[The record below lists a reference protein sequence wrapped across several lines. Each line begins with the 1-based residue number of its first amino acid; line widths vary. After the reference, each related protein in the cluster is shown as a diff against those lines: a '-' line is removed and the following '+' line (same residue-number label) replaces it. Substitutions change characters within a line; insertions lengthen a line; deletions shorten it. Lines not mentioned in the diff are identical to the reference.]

1 MNKKGKAILIGAE
14 DEENLAIRYL
24 AAVLKFEGHEVRVI
38 SCSGYNDFSKILLK
52 VKSWDPDMVVVSMAF
67 QSMAFMFFAII
78 QQIKE
83 IKPEI
88 HVTVGGHFPTFE
100 YQKILE
106 NEYVDSLIRF
116 EGEKPIAMLMDG
128 VMNGKD
134 LSVIPNLLYKNY
146 EDGSIVENHL
156 KPEFPDL
163 DGLPFP
169 LRYKKPQFRLG
180 EKFATLVTS
189 RGCFYSKCLYC
200 CIGAFHTPKKGN
212 KYAIRTPENVA
223 KEMAQLYHHQGV
235 KLFQFHDD
243 NFLLPS
249 KKESLKRVDLL
260 KKALKDRGIEV
271 DEIAIMIKTRPDSL
285 HEDMVKSLVEMGT
298 VGIFLGVE
306 NASESGLKALVRG
319 SNLDEIYDS
328 LELLDKYPI
337 SLTFNLLIF
346 HPKASLVE
354 INDNIYFMNKNLDKA
369 FDFGRAEIVAGSPL
383 EKLVRR
389 KGLLRGE
396 WPQWDYTIEDQGVEK
411 MFRINSL
418 TFYHENS
425 PYPDLSHHLIALS
438 YRAQLLKRF
447 YPGGMSRKLAN
458 ETLDIIKKSNAF
470 TLEKLL
476 KIYEI
481 TADIEI
487 DGEINVLYNEMEKF
501 YLGLNRKVEKLS
513 DKMLRFQL
521 VEQKFQNQGLV
532 GYFQNSQTLSKIFR
546 I

>member
-24 AAVLKFEGHEVRVI
+24 AAILKFEGHEVTVI
-38 SCSGYNDFSKILLK
+38 SCSEYNDFSQILSK
-52 VKSWDPDMVVVSMAF
+52 VKSWDPDMVIVSMAF
-67 QSMAFMFFAII
+67 QSLAFMFFAII

-116 EGEKPIAMLMDG
+116 EGEKPISMLMDG
-128 VMNGKD
+128 LMNGKD
-134 LSVIPNLLYKNY
+134 LSDIPNLLYKNY
-146 EDGSIVENHL
+146 EDGRVVENHL

-163 DGLPFP
+163 DVLPFP

-200 CIGAFHTPKKGN
+200 CIGAFHTPKKGT
-212 KYAIRTPENVA
+212 KYAIRNPENVA

-249 KKESLKRVDLL
+249 KRESLKRVYLL
-260 KKALKDRGIEV
+260 KKALKDKGVGV

-285 HEDMVKSLVEMGT
+285 HEDLVNSLMEMGT

-306 NASESGLKALVRG
+306 NASESGLKALARG

-346 HPKASLVE
+346 HPKANLDE

-396 WPQWDYTIEDQGVEK
+396 WPQWDYTIEDQEVEK

-418 TFYHENS
+418 TFYRENS

-458 ETLDIIKKSNAF
+458 ETLNIIKKSNAF

-481 TADIEI
+481 TGDIEI
-487 DGEINVLYNEMEKF
+487 DGEINLIYSEMEKF
-501 YLGLNRKVEKLS
+501 YLSINRKVDKLS

-521 VEQKFQNQGLV
+521 VEKKFQNQGLM

>member
-24 AAVLKFEGHEVRVI
+24 AAILKCEGHEVRII
-38 SCSGYNDFSKILLK
+38 SCSRYNDFSQVLLK
-52 VKSWDPDMVVVSMAF
+52 VKSWNPNMVVVSMAF
-67 QSMAFMFFAII
+67 QSMAFMFLAII
-78 QQIKE
+78 QQIKK
-83 IKPEI
+83 IKPKI
-88 HVTVGGHFPTFE
+88 HITVVGHFPTFE
-100 YQKILE
+100 YQKLLE
-106 NEYVDSLIRF
+106 NEHIDSLIRF

-128 VMNGKD
+128 LMNGKD
-134 LSVIPNLLYKNY
+134 LSDIPNMIYKNY
-146 EDGSIVENHL
+146 EEKRVIENHL

-169 LRYKKPQFRLG
+169 LRYKKPQIRLG

-200 CIGAFHTPKKGN
+200 CIGAFHAPKRGI

-223 KEMAQLYHHQGV
+223 KEMAHLYHHQGV

-249 KKESLKRVDLL
+249 KKKSLKRVDLL
-260 KKALKDRGIEV
+260 KKSLKDRGV
-271 DEIAIMIKTRPDSL
+271 DLEKIAILIKTRPDSL
-285 HEDMVKSLVEMGT
+285 HEDVVKSLVEMGT
-298 VGIFLGVE
+298 VGVFLGIE
-306 NASESGLKALVRG
+306 NASEIGLKALARG

-337 SLTFNLLIF
+337 SMTFNLLIF
-346 HPKASLVE
+346 HPKANLVE
-354 INDNIYFMNKNLDKA
+354 INDNIYFINKNLDKA

-418 TFYHENS
+418 TFYRENS

-476 KIYEI
+476 KIYKI
-481 TADIEI
+481 TADNEI
-487 DGEINVLYNEMEKF
+487 DGEINLLYNEMEKF
-501 YLGLNRKVEKLS
+501 YLNLNKKAEKLS
-513 DKMLRFQL
+513 DKMLRFQI
-521 VEQKFQNQGLV
+521 VEQKFQNNGLV
-532 GYFQNSQTLSKIFR
+532 GYFQNSQILSKIFR